1 MRSTLD
7 GHDILRL
14 ENDHFEEEIMARK
27 RLSMTKL
34 MEILRL
40 QIGEKRSLR
49 DTGRSVNCSPS
60 KVHNLVVRFK
70 ALGLNWPLDPSVDE
84 ATLESLIYDS
94 LEKPVGTKVTP
105 DLAYLHREMRKKGVT
120 LYLLWQEYKEVHPE
134 DGNRRTNT
142 YSQIS
147 SKPRATAIHAA

>member
-1 MRSTLD
+1 
-7 GHDILRL
+7 
-14 ENDHFEEEIMARK
+14 MARG

-49 DTGRSVNCSPS
+49 DTARSVKCSPS

-70 ALGLNWPLDPSVDE
+70 ALGLSWPLDPMVDE

-94 LEKPVGTKVTP
+94 LEKPVGKKVEP
-105 DLAYLHREMRKKGVT
+105 DLAYLHCEMRKKGVT

-134 DGNRRTNT
+134 DGYQYSHFGELYRR
-142 YSQIS
+142 Y
-147 SKPRATAIHAA
+147 KKKR